1 MPIIEY
7 NMNRQIEKFY
17 RKHTDIFRVPLEKI
31 INKMVSDIRYENG
44 ESLERHNFG
53 NHPIKL
59 TKLPT
64 TTLDNSCYEN
74 ELIKVLKGANIEDK
88 TIIELLWGDIQ
99 LGKRIHA
106 CIIMWISTFVLKRP
120 VLYIFR
126 NLKIDRKQLMNDITG
141 VAKHD
146 FNITYIRDIFNEFS
160 EEISEDWKDYKLPE
174 LKDINDN
181 DNLFK
186 LSNKDKLDPKD
197 ILCCL
202 MNHKQ
207 LEKINNQL
215 TEYIKINNE
224 LINLTVLTDESDLY
238 APSASHD
245 NKNDKDII
253 DATKCEKLLATI
265 YLKVKYVLHITGT
278 AHSLLYNTNTRL
290 NQDESVQLKVT
301 KIHKMKRKYNYYGLF
316 NNNINYN
323 TSLDEWWNE
332 IDDNTGKKYKY
343 NIISD
348 YQRNIKRIISEIVK
362 RDYIIYNSL
371 LISEEK
377 IKRQQFGLV
386 HNIISDFENIFLLV
400 FHGKCLRLY
409 TPGTYIDILL
419 KYSKSEG
426 RLFKEKGISIKTDF
440 KKYENANELPNNYYY
455 IDINDKLYNI
465 KQIYIILSLLIRN
478 EKCASKTVITITG
491 KYGERGYS
499 FTSDDYNENIFHITD
514 QYFPCHVKNKN
525 CTDISQRLRIQG
537 KYNDKPVL
545 NLWTSN
551 NLKDIMEAFYIPFIR
566 AIEKDIMSCE
576 TYEEIRDLIEGL
588 IDTNEQIN
596 FDYMKYIGPSKY
608 KKNIKKEKRFD
619 SKYQGYR
626 LIQWKNMSNTQIE
639 GYCSENKLPK
649 YHCVNEIKDDLTWD
663 QFLETNSW
671 LKIYPSVNYKKVEW
685 AFQDVNKDD
694 YYNLQLKPDTPD
706 AQKKKLTTYI
716 ENEKIN
722 SYASATNAR
731 TQNIASKPIRVR
743 NHIDY
748 SVHIFEFDPNKYILS
763 KVSYKINKL
772 YFIDEHNNLLY
783 SKLKSEYKDDPN
795 YNKCPYYWKT
805 PNGWLYLYNPNSPP
819 IISIA
824 IKRDEDLAQEQLNMN
839 AEVSDH
845 VKIFKNEC
853 IGKPQ
858 LSNIRIGIN
867 ILIKHYKK
875 WCGSNNCVP
884 LVRNKLKQELAK
896 LNIKEE
902 TSKGVDINGNSGKRG
917 YNVSLL

>member
-1 MPIIEY
+1 MPITIY
-7 NMNRQIEKFY
+7 KMNRQIERFY
-17 RKHTDIFRVPLEKI
+17 RKHAEIFKGPLEKI
-31 INKMVSDIRYENG
+31 INKMVSDLTYENG

-53 NHPIKL
+53 NNPIKL
-59 TKLPT
+59 TNLPAT
-64 TTLDNSCYEN
+64 SLDNTCYEN
-74 ELIKVLKGANIEDK
+74 ELITVLKSSNIEDK

-106 CIIMWISTFVLKRP
+106 CIIMWISTFILKRP

-186 LSNKDKLDPKD
+186 LSSKDKLDPKD

-202 MNHKQ
+202 MNHNQ

-245 NKNDKDII
+245 NKNDKDIM
-253 DATKCEKLLATI
+253 DATKCEKLLAKI
-265 YLKVKYVLHITGT
+265 YLKVRYVLHITGT

-290 NQDESVQLKVT
+290 NEDESVQLKVT
-301 KIHKMKRKYNYYGLF
+301 KIHKMKRKNNYYGLF
-316 NNNINYN
+316 NDNINYK
-323 TSLDEWWNE
+323 TDIDEWWCK

-348 YQRNIKRIISEIVK
+348 YKRNIKDIITKIIN
-362 RDYIIYNSL
+362 RDNIIYNSL

-377 IKRQQFGLV
+377 IKKQQFWLV
-386 HNIISDFENIFLLV
+386 NNIISDFKNIFLLV

-409 TPGTYIDILL
+409 TPESYIDNLL
-419 KYSKSEG
+419 KYSKFEG
-426 RLFKEKGISIKTDF
+426 RLFKEKGISKKRDF
-440 KKYENANELPNNYYY
+440 KNYENANELPNNYYY
-455 IDINDKLYNI
+455 IDIDDKLFNI
-465 KQIYIILSLLIRN
+465 KQIYKILSILIRN
-478 EKCASKTVITITG
+478 EIGSSKTVITITG

-499 FTSDDYNENIFHITD
+499 FTSDDYNEYIFHITD

-537 KYNDKPVL
+537 KYNDNPVL

-551 NLKDIMEAFYIPFIR
+551 TLKDIMEGFYIPFIR
-566 AIEKDIMSCE
+566 TIEKSIMFPESN
-576 TYEEIRDLIEGL
+576 EEIRDIIEGI

-608 KKNIKKEKRFD
+608 KKNIKKEKRYD

-626 LIQWKNMSNTQIE
+626 LIQWKNMTNSQIE
-639 GYCSENKLPK
+639 AYCIENKLPK
-649 YHCVNEIKDDLTWD
+649 YQCVNEIKNDLTWE
-663 QFLETNSW
+663 QFLETNPW
-671 LKIYPSVNYKKVEW
+671 LKIYPSVNYKNLEW
-685 AFQDVNKDD
+685 YDITSDKMR
-694 YYNLQLKPDTPD
+694 YYNLKLTCETTD
-706 AQKKKLTTYI
+706 AMKKKLMTYI
-716 ENEKIN
+716 KNKKIP
-722 SYASATNAR
+722 SYESAVNKR
-731 TQNIASKPIRVR
+731 TQSIASKPIRVL
-743 NHIDY
+743 NYIDNTI
-748 SVHIFEFDPNKYILS
+748 HIFEFDINNYEIS
-763 KVSYKINKL
+763 KKSYDINKL
-772 YFIDEHNNLLY
+772 YFRDSDNNVLY

-795 YNKCPYYWKT
+795 YSKCSYYWKT
-805 PNGWLYLYNPNSPP
+805 PDGWLYLYDPNRQQ

-824 IKRDEDLAQEQLNMN
+824 IKRNEDLTQEQLNIN
-839 AEVSDH
+839 TEVNDH
-845 VKIFKNEC
+845 VKMFKNEC
-853 IGKPQ
+853 ISPPEV
-858 LSNIRIGIN
+858 SNIRIGIN
-867 ILIKHYKK
+867 ILIKHYKS
-875 WCGSNNCVP
+875 WCNSNNYVP
-884 LVRNKLKQELAK
+884 LVRNRLKQELAK
-896 LNIKEE
+896 LNVKEE

-917 YNVSLL
+917 YNISLL